1 METSIG
7 ICFKEFTLVATD
19 QTSARSILVMKN
31 DSDKTHQLA
40 DNIIMTSTG
49 APGDA
54 QEYGQFIA
62 KNCRLYKM
70 QNGHDLSPH
79 AAANFTRR
87 NLADYL
93 RSRTPFQVDL
103 LIAGYNKEGCE
114 LYTLD
119 YLASM
124 VKVPYAVHGY
134 GGFFASALS
143 DRHYRSD
150 MTKEEAYSLIK
161 DCVKEIQER
170 LIISLPNFDVT
181 IVDGNGIKK
190 LAAIKIVS

>member
-1 METSIG
+1 MG
-7 ICFKEFTLVATD
+7 
-19 QTSARSILVMKN
+19 
-31 DSDKTHQLA
+31 
-40 DNIIMTSTG
+40 
-49 APGDA
+49 
-54 QEYGQFIA
+54 GQFIA

-114 LYTLD
+114 LYALD

-134 GGFFASALS
+134 GGFFASALL
-143 DRHYRSD
+143 DRHYRKNMKTED
-150 MTKEEAYSLIK
+150 AYELLK
-161 DCVKEIQER
+161 DCVREIQKR
-170 LIISLPNFDVT
+170 VIINMPSFDVT
-181 IVDGNGIKK
+181 LVDANGIKK
-190 LAAIKIVS
+190 LDTIKLN

>member
-1 METSIG
+1 MG
-7 ICFKEFTLVATD
+7 
-19 QTSARSILVMKN
+19 
-31 DSDKTHQLA
+31 
-40 DNIIMTSTG
+40 
-49 APGDA
+49 
-54 QEYGQFIA
+54 
-62 KNCRLYKM
+62 NCRLYKM
-70 QNGHDLSPH
+70 QNGYDLSTH
-79 AAANFTRR
+79 AAASFVRR

-93 RSRTPFQVDL
+93 RSRTPFNVNLMITGKGD
-103 LIAGYNKEGCE
+103 ESFE

-124 VKVPYAVHGY
+124 VKVPFAVHGY
-134 GGFFASALS
+134 GGFFAKALL

-170 LIISLPNFDVT
+170 LIISLPNFDVK